1 MQLKHFMN
9 IHLKSIRAPM
19 RRILFYAV
27 ILGFFAPTLWAQDRE
42 TVVATRM
49 TPLKSA
55 AYQFFFRA
63 DANISPGMEID
74 VVFPKQF
81 NLTKVLLAASD
92 KITSGFTV
100 SVHGDTVRAKRT
112 NAGITVLRGEMC
124 DLKIA
129 SIINPQAIDRPYQFT
144 VLLREGK
151 HVFSKRI
158 LSPKI
163 AKR

>member
-1 MQLKHFMN
+1 MK
-9 IHLKSIRAPM
+9 IHLNLIRSKMQRAF
-19 RRILFYAV
+19 ITIIV
-27 ILGFFAPTLWAQDRE
+27 LGFFIPNLWAQNRE
-42 TVVATRM
+42 TVVATRI

-55 AYQFFFRA
+55 AYEFVFQA

-100 SVHGDTVRAKRT
+100 SVRGDTVRAKRT
-112 NAGITVLRGEMC
+112 NAGITVSRGEMC

-129 SIINPQAIDRPYQFT
+129 SIINPQVIDRQYKFT
-144 VLLREGK
+144 VLLRNK
-151 HVFSKRI
+151 SRILAKRTLSQTISKR
-158 LSPKI
+158 
-163 AKR
+163 

>member
-1 MQLKHFMN
+1 MN
-9 IHLKSIRAPM
+9 ISLKSIFTGM
-19 RRILFYAV
+19 IFFI
-27 ILGFFAPTLWAQDRE
+27 ILGFFAPTLRAQGQE
-42 TVVATRM
+42 TVVLTRI

-63 DANISPGMEID
+63 DANISPGMVID

-92 KITSGFTV
+92 KIKSGFTV
-100 SVHGDTVRAKRT
+100 SVHGDTVRAMRT
-112 NAGITVLRGEMC
+112 NAGITVSSGELC

-129 SIINPQAIDRPYQFT
+129 SIINPQVIDKQYQFT
-144 VLLREGK
+144 VLLRKG
-151 HVFSKRI
+151 KRI
-158 LSPKI
+158 LSKRPLSLKI

>member
-1 MQLKHFMN
+1 MQRTF
-9 IHLKSIRAPM
+9 
-19 RRILFYAV
+19 LFF
-27 ILGFFAPTLWAQDRE
+27 IIFGFFGPTLWAQGQE
-42 TVVATRM
+42 KVVATRV

-63 DANISPGMEID
+63 GADISPGMEID

-92 KITSGFTV
+92 KIKSGFTV

-112 NAGITVLRGEMC
+112 NAGITVSRGALC

-129 SIINPQAIDRPYQFT
+129 SIISPRVIDRQYQFT
-144 VLLREGK
+144 VLLRNG
-151 HVFSKRI
+151 KRI
-158 LSPKI
+158 LSKRTLSQKI